1 MLSSNGLKW
10 IAGVLCAAVLPTTAV
25 AEPADE
31 VVLKI
36 DPSIQ
41 RSIGGI
47 SALDRDA
54 VFAMCDPG
62 TGFDKRIDSPDRMK
76 FLLSELNVSFG
87 RRLGPINGVVKWGP
101 GVDEDPSRPGFA
113 DIAKLEQSLKPD
125 QPGDLFRGLSGGRL
139 DVVAHGNHNAYPE
152 FMGQV
157 TTDAAQEG
165 HKAQYLP
172 ENIEAA
178 AELAAV
184 VFEQSYT
191 DFDRPHYF
199 EPVNEPHWSFYSDPH
214 MANWHMK
221 TMEAVKKRTPEVLVG
236 GPCSSVAYFYKR
248 NFGAFG
254 GLKTFMEHTEGKMD
268 FYSFHVYDYLRWEN
282 EEVTG
287 RITGGLPIEG
297 VLDLVQSHSYH
308 TYGQEF
314 PLVISE
320 HGGYFLE
327 GVVPEIAAKYLPPG
341 EGFDHTMRVR
351 SIASHVLV
359 SAAIANTLSF
369 LEHPHVVKKAVPF
382 ILLESM
388 NWDPEYYSTAYVPY
402 NFTDKNN
409 WVESRNLDFYR
420 FFRDLK
426 GERLWIDGGDP
437 DLQAVAFIEGS
448 IIRVVV
454 NNLSDE
460 PHTLSLQLPGTE
472 DHAIRRY
479 GRNDD
484 YTPSLKES
492 SLSSLEGIQ
501 IAGREAVVI
510 ASVLGEEVEAQ
521 ATINEVPFYAED
533 IQVVAEPGKPMRF
546 GVEVD
551 SPEKVVKA
559 TLRIGVT
566 RPPTASPDIRVKING
581 REVDVPL
588 EDSAG
593 RYTNADEYASTKI
606 ISIDPG
612 LLKAKNRVIVAFPD
626 EQGGAIGTVVIRAGY
641 KQ

>member
-1 MLSSNGLKW
+1 MLSQQKMKWMAGAVFALGLPVAS
-10 IAGVLCAAVLPTTAV
+10 IAESGN
-25 AEPADE
+25 E

-36 DPSIQ
+36 DPSVQ
-41 RSIGGI
+41 RSIQGI
-47 SALDRDA
+47 SALDRES

-62 TGFDKRIDSPDRMK
+62 KGFDKRIDSQDRMK
-76 FLLSELNVSFG
+76 FLLNELNVSFG
-87 RRLGPINGVVKWGP
+87 RQLGPVMSVVKWGG
-101 GVDEDPSRPGFA
+101 GVDEDPNRPGYA
-113 DIAKLEQSLKPD
+113 DIAKLEKSLQSD
-125 QPGDLFRGLSGGRL
+125 EPGDLFRGLSGGRL
-139 DVVAHGNHNAYPE
+139 DVVAHGHHNAYPE

-157 TTDAAQEG
+157 TTDEAQQG
-165 HKAQYLP
+165 HKPQYIP
-172 ENIEAA
+172 QNIEAA

-184 VFEQSYT
+184 VFEKNYNE
-191 DFDRPHYF
+191 FDRPQYY
-199 EPVNEPHWSFYSDPH
+199 EPVNEPHWSFYYDRH
-214 MANWHMK
+214 MADWHVK

-236 GPCSSVAYFYKR
+236 GPCSSVAYYYKR
-248 NFGAFG
+248 DFSAFS
-254 GLKTFMEHTEGKMD
+254 GLKTFMEYTEGKLD
-268 FYSFHVYDYLRWEN
+268 FYSFHVYDYMRWEN
-282 EEVTG
+282 EQVTG

-320 HGGYFLE
+320 HGGYFLQ
-327 GVVPEIAAKYLPPG
+327 GVVPEIAEKYLPAG
-341 EGFDHTMRVR
+341 EGFEHTMRVR

-402 NFTDKNN
+402 NFTEKDN

-420 FFRDLK
+420 FFRDLE

-437 DLQAVAFIEGS
+437 DLQAAAFIEGS
-448 IIRVVV
+448 IIRVVI

-460 PHTLSLQLPGTE
+460 PHTVSLELPGSE

-479 GRNDD
+479 RRNDD

-492 SLSSLEGIQ
+492 SLASLQEIQ
-501 IAGREAVVI
+501 IDGREAIVI
-510 ASVLGEEVEAQ
+510 ASVLGQEVEAK

-533 IQVVAEPGKPMRF
+533 IQVVAEPGKPIRF
-546 GVEVD
+546 EVEVE
-551 SPEKVVKA
+551 SPNKVEKASV
-559 TLRIGVT
+559 RIGVT
-566 RPPTASPDIRVKING
+566 RPPSASADMRVKFNG
-581 REVDVPL
+581 REVEVPL
-588 EDSAG
+588 EDSAE

-606 ISIDPG
+606 IPIDPS
-612 LLKAKNRVIVAFPD
+612 LLKAKNRVIIAFPD
-626 EQGGAIGTVVIRAGY
+626 DQGGAIGTVVIRAGY
-641 KQ
+641 QK